1 MPELGRGGYQQVRNI
16 HYRLNPRKTLSLKI
30 LYENVNKKNKNL
42 SPTKWKLYVI
52 NYTKLF
58 TLKNRLILFL
68 QNNVF
73 FTI

>member
-1 MPELGRGGYQQVRNI
+1 MPELGGGGHQQVRNI
-16 HYRLNPRKTLSLKI
+16 HCRLNPRKTLSLKI
-30 LYENVNKKNKNL
+30 LYENENKKTKNL

-52 NYTKLF
+52 IYTKLF

-73 FTI
+73 LTI